1 MTSGK
6 ARRLYDTDSEGE
18 GNGIF
23 HAGEMWF
30 EWFQKQKVQHSV
42 QWLEES
48 VSADHVAGTKNP
60 EHFRKIMLEKEY
72 LAQQFIDIDD
82 TGLNFKHELEMY
94 GAIQGGV

>member
-6 ARRLYDTDSEGE
+6 VRRLYDTDSEGE
-18 GNGIF
+18 GNGVF
-23 HAGEMWF
+23 RAGEKWF

-60 EHFRKIMLEKEY
+60 EHFKKIMLEKEY